1 MKLYKVNKKVG
12 ETPLEALERLRKQ
25 KKISP
30 KAKLT
35 YIGRLDPMASGLLL
49 VLQDATQQ
57 DREKYLGLDKTYEA
71 KILLGFTT
79 DTWDLLGIPHNKE
92 HITRSRRHTKTEIEH
107 ITSNREHLIY
117 SKEQIEKAIKKYS
130 GSFKLPVPAYS
141 SVQYKGKSLFEW
153 ARAGKL
159 NEKDLPKREFNV
171 KSQKLKGL
179 EIISSAKL
187 LKYIQTNIKKVKGD
201 FRQEEILKTWSSV
214 ILSSFPSLEGRV
226 LDPRLAS
233 GVTKKYQLINITISV
248 SSGTYIRSIAHDLGK
263 RLGTGAVLFGLKRT
277 RVGKYR

>member
-25 KKISP
+25 KKISAQ
-30 KAKLT
+30 AKLT
-35 YIGRLDPMASGLLL
+35 YIGRLDPMAEGLLIIL
-49 VLQDATQQ
+49 KDATQS

-79 DTWDLLGIPHNKE
+79 DTWDLLGVPQNKD
-92 HITRSRRHTKTEIEH
+92 HVTRNRRHTKTEIEH
-107 ITSNREHLIY
+107 ITY
-117 SKEQIEKAIKKYS
+117 SKEQIEKAIKKYNS
-130 GSFKLPVPAYS
+130 SFKLPVPAYS

-153 ARAGKL
+153 ARAGKVS
-159 NEKDLPKREFNV
+159 EKQLPLREMKV
-171 KSQKLKGL
+171 TGVKLKEL
-179 EIISSAKL
+179 EKISSKKL

-201 FRQEEILKTWSSV
+201 FRQGEILKAWSRV
-214 ILSSFPSLEGRV
+214 IRLSFPSLEGRGKGRV

-233 GVTKKYQLINITISV
+233 GMTKKYQLINITISV

-263 RLGTGAVLFGLKRT
+263 KLGTGGVLYSLKRT
-277 RVGKYR
+277 RVGNYK